1 MVSFSTNFS
10 NALRPQIVKSYA
22 SKDDDELYYLV
33 NFSSKITFLL
43 MFVLMFPFYYDMP
56 FIIHLWLGSIPKYAI
71 EFARLGLIEALIESV
86 TLPIMPLADATGKI
100 KVYQIVVGG
109 ILLFN
114 LPMSIVLIHFIKIPS
129 VVYYIS
135 IFLTFLASIGRVLCT
150 SKITKLSFGKYIK
163 DVVAKSIALCVLLL
177 VAVYGINL
185 LITNSVLKHITS
197 YGIYVILIMLSIKC
211 LLFTTKERESLKELM
226 GNLLKKIK
234 RNKVS

>member
-1 MVSFSTNFS
+1 M
-10 NALRPQIVKSYA
+10 
-22 SKDDDELYYLV
+22 
-33 NFSSKITFLL
+33 
-43 MFVLMFPFYYDMP
+43 
-56 FIIHLWLGSIPKYAI
+56 
-71 EFARLGLIEALIESV
+71 IEALIESV

-109 ILLFN
+109 LLLFN

-150 SKITKLSFGKYIK
+150 SKITNLSFGKYIK